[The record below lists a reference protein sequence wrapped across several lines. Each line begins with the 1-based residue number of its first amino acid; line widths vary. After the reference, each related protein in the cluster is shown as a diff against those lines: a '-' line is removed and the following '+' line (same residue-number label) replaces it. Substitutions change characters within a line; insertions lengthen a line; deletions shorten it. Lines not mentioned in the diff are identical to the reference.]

1 MAIGM
6 PAITISDANKKY
18 IEKLRKKIP
27 VDNVPTIKD
36 TMGFV
41 LEFLETKESEFTSW
55 LKNRAP
61 RRGSKA

>member
-18 IEKLRKKIP
+18 IERLRKKIP

-36 TMGFV
+36 TMGLV
-41 LEFLETKESEFTSW
+41 LEFLETKEAEFTSW
-55 LKNRAP
+55 IKNKTP
-61 RRGSKA
+61 RRE

>member
-1 MAIGM
+1 MIAGM

-18 IEKLRKKIP
+18 VERLRKKIP

-41 LEFLETKESEFTSW
+41 LEFLETKETEFTSW
-55 LKNRAP
+55 IKNKNKTP
-61 RRGSKA
+61 RRG